1 MAGAPSGWIGESG
14 ASGDPS
20 MTAEAIRADSANFQG
35 CLAGL
40 WPQAARRGV
49 QRRTYEALTAS
60 LTPDLRIMDLLDSQP
75 EFTKAVWDYLDVLVT
90 DARIAKGR
98 ELLARYAKVFN
109 AVERAYG
116 VDRHNNATNRSD
128 KTKNDTNANTK
139 PVLQSTATLACIGR
153 RQ

>member
-1 MAGAPSGWIGESG
+1 MAKRLLFAAIALTVAAAASAQERRVDATGSIPRAGTQALAYAPSGWSGESG

-20 MTAEAIRADSANFQG
+20 MTAQAIRADAAEFRG

-75 EFTKAVWDYLDVLVT
+75 E
-90 DARIAKGR
+90 
-98 ELLARYAKVFN
+98 
-109 AVERAYG
+109 
-116 VDRHNNATNRSD
+116 
-128 KTKNDTNANTK
+128 
-139 PVLQSTATLACIGR
+139 
-153 RQ
+153 